1 MNTKTCL
8 LPLFRILAIG
18 LLAGGCATPYQ
29 SNSLTGGFKDMRL
42 APDVFRITFRGNAY
56 TPAERAQD
64 FAMLR
69 AAELCLGNG
78 FHHFALLDTSQT
90 ATPWVIST
98 PSTSTTTGYAS
109 GETTGTLY
117 GNQFK
122 GYTYL
127 SGHSTTTYTPGQT
140 FVFFK
145 PTSGLMIRGFVE
157 KPADIPVFDA
167 AFIQQEITSSYHLKR
182 K

>member
-1 MNTKTCL
+1 MKTKSCL
-8 LPLFRILAIG
+8 LPLFLILATG
-18 LLAGGCATPYQ
+18 LLAPGCATQYQ

-56 TPAERAQD
+56 TSAERAQD

-69 AAELCLGNG
+69 ASELCLSNG
-78 FHHFALLDTSQT
+78 FHHFALLGESQT
-90 ATPWVIST
+90 ATPHVFST

-109 GETTGTLY
+109 GETSGTIY
-117 GNQFK
+117 GNQFR

-145 PTSGLMIRGFVE
+145 PTAGLMIRGFVD
-157 KPADIPVFDA
+157 KPAEIPVFDA
-167 AFIQQEITSSYHLKR
+167 AFLQQEITSQYHLKR